1 MLVTC
6 NCKILKLYTSSHGSK
21 YRKGHY
27 KNLRELE
34 GGRYGV
40 LSVTNPNYLD
50 DGSSITVGGNNS
62 DISLISDNDKTN
74 FAIDTS
80 FVRMGYKEDNT
91 DKNEFKEK
99 INNTINAAGIVS
111 GELSGCLAI
120 DEVLRDPPIES
131 V

>member
-50 DGSSITVGGNNS
+50 DGSSSTVGGSSGGGFMS
-62 DISLISDNDKTN
+62 DIDKAN
-74 FAIDTS
+74 FASDTS

>member
-40 LSVTNPNYLD
+40 LSVTNPNYMD
-50 DGSSITVGGNNS
+50 DGSSTGLS
-62 DISLISDNDKTN
+62 DHDKTN
-74 FAIDTS
+74 FAATDTS
-80 FVRMGYKEDNT
+80 FVRMGYKEDNHT
-91 DKNEFKEK
+91 EKNEFKEK

-120 DEVLRDPPIES
+120 DEVSKDKPIES